1 MRQEWYFGIP
11 EPRSVR
17 IASALIMLL
26 DEKWTLQLRPF
37 EEYNVSLYALSFFSS
52 SNFETSP
59 FFSTYVTQSWTLQS
73 SKSP

>member
-17 IASALIMLL
+17 TASALIMLL

-37 EEYNVSLYALSFFSS
+37 EEYNVSLYVSLVLLLIKF
-52 SNFETSP
+52 
-59 FFSTYVTQSWTLQS
+59 
-73 SKSP
+73 

>member
-37 EEYNVSLYALSFFSS
+37 EEYNVSLYVSLVLLLIKF
-52 SNFETSP
+52 
-59 FFSTYVTQSWTLQS
+59 
-73 SKSP
+73 